1 MSQEQEMWQIEK
13 SISGLNS
20 LEDLRHIKSVIMDKI
35 TLVAKSNARK
45 LKPGMKV
52 KISGSNR
59 LEKGTI
65 IKVNR
70 TRAVVDVDGIQW
82 TVPFSMLTEEIKD
95 E

>member
-20 LEDLRHIKSVIMDKI
+20 LEDLRHIKSVVMDKI

-82 TVPFSMLTEEIKD
+82 TVPFSMLTEETKNG
-95 E
+95 

>member
-45 LKPGMKV
+45 LKPDMKV